1 MCSVTS
7 GKRKAAG
14 DSEGKQMMF
23 LVRSAFWLVLL
34 IILIPTDAEQ
44 QKKMFEMAQ
53 TAVAD
58 VRGFCV
64 RNPATCDSG
73 QYAVNVLV
81 QKAQYGAQM
90 IQDLVSP
97 QAGPLAPSQLAGDV
111 GQPSTDRALANE
123 SPERGALMPVPSAV
137 PIKPTPWLQ
146 GGSQNTLSPE
156 DLQAEWS
163 GPNV

>member
-34 IILIPTDAEQ
+34 IILIPADAEQ

-53 TAVAD
+53 TAMAD

-97 QAGPLAPSQLAGDV
+97 QAGPLSPSEQAGDV
-111 GQPSTDRALANE
+111 IQPSTDQAIANE
-123 SPERGALMPVPSAV
+123 PRERGAVMPGPSAV
-137 PIKPTPWLQ
+137 PIKPTPWMQ

>member
-7 GKRKAAG
+7 GNGKAAG

-34 IILIPTDAEQ
+34 IVLIPTDAEQ
-44 QKKMFEMAQ
+44 QKKMFKMAQ

-58 VRGFCV
+58 IRGFCV

-81 QKAQYGAQM
+81 RKAQHGAHM

-97 QAGPLAPSQLAGDV
+97 QAEPLAPSQLASDV
-111 GQPSTDRALANE
+111 DRQTADQAVASE
-123 SPERGALMPVPSAV
+123 APKRGAVMPVPSAV
-137 PIKPTPWLQ
+137 PIEPTPWLQ

-156 DLQAEWS
+156 DLHTEWS
-163 GPNV
+163 DPNV